1 MCHVCCS
8 ASAPSACCLF
18 LNLVELLIVF
28 TALVH
33 SEGWTVQYIVE
44 HKQTNTITW
53 DVVLLLG
60 CHEKER
66 ETKPCQSKTHKQT
79 HNLEDV
85 LHKTGIK

>member
-8 ASAPSACCLF
+8 ASAPSARCLI

-28 TALVH
+28 TALRLIK
-33 SEGWTVQYIVE
+33 STVQYTVE

-66 ETKPCQSKTHKQT
+66 ETKPCQSKTHKHT

>member
-8 ASAPSACCLF
+8 ASAPSARCLF

-28 TALVH
+28 TALRLIK
-33 SEGWTVQYIVE
+33 STVQYTVE

-60 CHEKER
+60 CQEKER

>member
-28 TALVH
+28 TAPRLIK
-33 SEGWTVQYIVE
+33 STVQYIVE

-60 CHEKER
+60 CQEKER
-66 ETKPCQSKTHKQT
+66 ETKPCQSKTHKHT
-79 HNLEDV
+79 DNLEDV

>member
-8 ASAPSACCLF
+8 ASAPSARCLI

-28 TALVH
+28 TALRLIK
-33 SEGWTVQYIVE
+33 STVQYIVE

-60 CHEKER
+60 CQEKER
-66 ETKPCQSKTHKQT
+66 ETKPCQSKTQKQT
-79 HNLEDV
+79 DNLEDV

>member
-8 ASAPSACCLF
+8 ASAPSACCLI

-28 TALVH
+28 TALRLIK
-33 SEGWTVQYIVE
+33 STVQYTVE

-66 ETKPCQSKTHKQT
+66 ETKPCQSKTHKHT

>member
-8 ASAPSACCLF
+8 ASAPSACCLI
-18 LNLVELLIVF
+18 LNPVELLIVF
-28 TALVH
+28 TALRLIK
-33 SEGWTVQYIVE
+33 STVQYIVE

-66 ETKPCQSKTHKQT
+66 ETKPCQSKTQKQT
-79 HNLEDV
+79 DNLEDV